1 MFLYTIKWGYEQ
13 MSKST
18 RTIDYKSLEN
28 LVTGLYIKSGVAKE
42 DAEYFSHTIIQSN
55 LWGIDSHGIIRVP
68 AYVARILCKAM
79 NPDAEMIIINKAPA
93 ASIID
98 ADGGIGVIAA
108 RKGMEIAIEHARKCG
123 VGICGIINSNHFGA
137 AALYTKMAVNEGMI
151 GIAMTNVVPQMAA
164 SGSKAAVVGN
174 NPISIA
180 VPTYS
185 DVPFTL
191 DMSLSVV
198 AGGKL
203 RLAAAKGE
211 KIPTNWAITKDGLP
225 TDDPQEAVEGF
236 WLPVGGYKGLG
247 LAYVVDIL
255 SGLITGGAFA
265 DQVRSQIK
273 KANEPSLTCHFMLAI
288 NIANFI
294 SKEEMKERMKYYH
307 EFISAIPM
315 SEGYSKL
322 VFPGEIEVRTMNERI
337 NNGIPVPLTTIDE
350 LNSLAVKFGLPTI

>member
-1 MFLYTIKWGYEQ
+1 MKKEMGFEQ

-18 RTIDYKSLEN
+18 RNIDYKTLEKF
-28 LVTGLYIKSGVAKE
+28 VTGLYLKSGVAKQ

-55 LWGIDSHGIIRVP
+55 LWGVDSHGVIRVP
-68 AYVARILCKAM
+68 SYVERILCKAM
-79 NPDAEMIIINKAPA
+79 NPDAKMTITNKAPA

-98 ADGGIGVIAA
+98 ADGAIGVIAA
-108 RKGMEIAIEHARKCG
+108 RKGMETAIEHAQKCG

-137 AALYTKMAVNEGMI
+137 AALYTKLAANEGMI

-164 SGSKAAVVGN
+164 PGSKAAVVGN

-185 DVPFTL
+185 DTPFTL

-225 TDDPQEAVEGF
+225 TDDPKEAVKGL
-236 WLPVGGYKGLG
+236 WQPVGGYKGLG

-273 KANEPSLTCHFMLAI
+273 QANEPSLTCHFMLAI

-294 SKEEMKERMKYYH
+294 SKEEMKEKMKYYH
-307 EFISAIPM
+307 EFISAVPT
-315 SEGYSKL
+315 SEGYPKL
-322 VFPGEIEVRTMNERI
+322 QFPGEIEARTMNERI
-337 NNGIPVPLTTIDE
+337 NTGIPVPLTTLDE
-350 LNSLAVKFGLPTI
+350 LNALASKFDLPTI